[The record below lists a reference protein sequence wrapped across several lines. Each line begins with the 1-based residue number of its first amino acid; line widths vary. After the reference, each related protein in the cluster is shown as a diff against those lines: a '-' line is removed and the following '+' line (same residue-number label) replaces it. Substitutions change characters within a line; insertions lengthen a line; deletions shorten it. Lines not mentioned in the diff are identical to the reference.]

1 MQRYDNSLFLKQL
14 FYCVLIISFILFIG
28 WLMKDILLSYL
39 MISTCSLVY
48 TVIKVSTFN
57 TINYT
62 PKEKELF
69 KELSKLKDKY
79 G

>member
-1 MQRYDNSLFLKQL
+1 
-14 FYCVLIISFILFIG
+14 
-28 WLMKDILLSYL
+28 MKDILLSYL